1 MRIELSFYIQS
12 SASLPYILQVM
23 NDDDMYK
30 MVVYARV
37 KEMDIVVSTMG
48 LGWGRGG
55 GQCELIV

>member
-1 MRIELSFYIQS
+1 
-12 SASLPYILQVM
+12 M

-48 LGWGRGG
+48 LGWGGGG